1 MATSFR
7 PPSKSLTLGDIQF
20 IALALFGVFVLCAA
34 LIYSNLNYINQLGGG
49 GESYLPWA
57 AGRAFLFEN
66 FDPYSS
72 YVPER
77 VQELVY
83 DRAARAGDEPYILD
97 LPFHLLL
104 LYFPFSLLPDPQLAR
119 AIFTLCTEL
128 ALFALVFLSL
138 RLTDWESPVIFV
150 ILFFVFCISN
160 FYLFHALLEAAP
172 VLLLGLIYAGIL
184 LALRAGSDE
193 LAGALIAVACY
204 QWEVGGPFLLLVLL
218 RVLYERRRRV
228 LAGFGMLTFILLAVS
243 FFIYPDWIVPFL
255 RATVNNLRADFGF
268 STQSILTHIW
278 PNFWGQLAL
287 GLRILLLVSLI
298 YEIGSARGSDFRR
311 FYWASCLTIAA
322 APLLG
327 FRTELENLAILILPL
342 ALVFAITHERW
353 RRLGN
358 ILIYPLLILAF
369 VVPWAIYFVALPRYG
384 RMAEEVLFLFF
395 PLLILIGVYWI
406 RWWAI
411 RPPRTWFDRAKV
423 G

>member
-1 MATSFR
+1 VATSFK
-7 PPSKSLTLGDIQF
+7 PPSKGLTLGDIQL
-20 IALALFGVFVLCAA
+20 IALALFGFFVLSAA
-34 LIYSNLNYINQLGGG
+34 LVYSNLNFINPLGGG
-49 GESYLPWA
+49 GEFYLPWV

-72 YVPER
+72 YVPEQ

-83 DRAARAGDEPYILD
+83 DRAARAGNEPYILD
-97 LPFHLLL
+97 IPFHILL

-119 AIFTLCTEL
+119 AIFTLFTEL
-128 ALFALVFLSL
+128 TLFTLALVSL
-138 RLTDWESPVIFV
+138 RLTEWESPILFA
-150 ILFFVFCISN
+150 ILFFLFCILN
-160 FYLFHALLEAAP
+160 FYTFRALREATPA
-172 VLLLGLIYAGIL
+172 LLLGLIYAGIL
-184 LALRAGSDE
+184 VALRAGSDE

-204 QWEVGGPFLLLVLL
+204 QWEVGGPFLLLVFL

-228 LAGFGMLTFILLAVS
+228 LAGFGMLVFVLLAVA

-268 STQSILTHIW
+268 SVQKVFNSIW
-278 PNFWGQLAL
+278 PAFGERFAFC
-287 GLRILLLVSLI
+287 LRILLLIVLG

-311 FYWASCLTIAA
+311 FYWASCLSIAV

-327 FRTELENLAILILPL
+327 FRTEMENLAILILPL
-342 ALVFAITHERW
+342 ALVFAIMHERW
-353 RRLGN
+353 RLGN
-358 ILIYPLLILAF
+358 ILIYVILILAF
-369 VVPWAIYFVALPRYG
+369 VLPWAIYSLAIPSFG
-384 RMAEEVLFLFF
+384 KIAEEFLFLFY
-395 PLLILIGVYWI
+395 PVLTLLGVYWI